1 MPTGVYERPL
11 RLCGIE
17 NCNNKHFAKGLC
29 KKCWN
34 KQYNKQYCKE
44 HKTER
49 KQYLKDNKKH
59 TAIRAK
65 KYYGDNKEHYSKYH
79 EQYYQKNKECIAMRI
94 KRYRNTLKGKA
105 GRKVHTHN
113 RRALE
118 KGLTKEIIQQVY
130 EANIAKYGVLTCYLC
145 GKPIIEG
152 DKNLKDSL
160 DHSTPLTREGTN
172 KYENLG
178 ISHLKCNLQK
188 GTKTLKEFS
197 MVIGE
202 KWNVGKN

>member
-29 KKCWN
+29 KKCYD
-34 KQYNKQYCKE
+34 KQYNEQYCKG

-65 KYYGDNKEHYSKYH
+65 LYQKDNKEYLLGYRKKYW
-79 EQYYQKNKECIAMRI
+79 QTPA
-94 KRYRNTLKGKA
+94 GKA
-105 GRKVHTHN
+105 VAKAHKHN
-113 RRALE
+113 RRTLE
-118 KGLTKEIIQQVY
+118 KGLTKETILRVY
-130 EANIAKYGVLTCYLC
+130 EDNIKKYGVLTCYLC
-145 GKPIIEG
+145 LNPIVNN
-152 DKNLKDSL
+152 DDSL

-172 KYENLG
+172 DYDNLG
-178 ISHLKCNLQK
+178 IAHSSCNKQK

-197 MVIGE
+197 MIKRRE
-202 KWNVGKN
+202 DED